1 MAIAKHTQFIREL
14 EDQRPDNVLRQRK
27 RTSAQLTNNAVEVH
41 EPANSSN
48 MFVKVAVWTLTA
60 SVGTVALY
68 VLGATKRWIW
78 NSYKWATVIPR
89 GRPILFCKWNTNNI
103 GKKWYDSLKLII
115 RGDFAL
121 HYFCHRVLLKSVH
134 VKSMSE
140 SGIISVYLARN
151 MSPTGPKFSLATLAF
166 TRVVNELSCL
176 RWWGQQLK
184 YEHKLVFMS
193 PPYE

>member
-68 VLGATKRWIW
+68 VLGATKRWI
-78 NSYKWATVIPR
+78 
-89 GRPILFCKWNTNNI
+89 
-103 GKKWYDSLKLII
+103 
-115 RGDFAL
+115 
-121 HYFCHRVLLKSVH
+121 
-134 VKSMSE
+134 
-140 SGIISVYLARN
+140 
-151 MSPTGPKFSLATLAF
+151 
-166 TRVVNELSCL
+166 
-176 RWWGQQLK
+176 
-184 YEHKLVFMS
+184 
-193 PPYE
+193 